1 MIFLLLLLLIPSYVD
16 ISFKM
21 DEFEKKTAVTFRYL
35 FIRLRLAPGKGHKEG
50 KKNRKKQK
58 DVSAGAGEKKKKF
71 SAKDTWEKTKNGYGL
86 FKEVKSDVSGIL
98 LYAKKHLVKIDLIG
112 LDIVFDRDDPMDTG
126 IMTGALNGGIYNIL
140 ALLDNS
146 IGVLEKNIKI
156 TPLFQNKD
164 YISADTRCIVRI
176 KNVHIIVILIKLIPV
191 LIKIKRSV
199 KNNKEDNK
207 DEERKDRH
215 GKSDRGNDEH
225 GND

>member
-1 MIFLLLLLLIPSYVD
+1 MIFLLLFLLIPSYVD

-98 LYAKKHLVKIDLIG
+98 LYAKKHLVNTLVIN
-112 LDIVFDRDDPMDTG
+112 DIWPT
-126 IMTGALNGGIYNIL
+126 
-140 ALLDNS
+140 NS
-146 IGVLEKNIKI
+146 ILFTLIMQNNI
-156 TPLFQNKD
+156 PFFL
-164 YISADTRCIVRI
+164 
-176 KNVHIIVILIKLIPV
+176 
-191 LIKIKRSV
+191 
-199 KNNKEDNK
+199 
-207 DEERKDRH
+207 
-215 GKSDRGNDEH
+215 G
-225 GND
+225 